1 MVSFPVF
8 ISTRSIPFLVNRSD
22 LVGKLQKHGLYAV
35 QLFSFFG
42 TAGGS
47 SAEGTTHDMALTP
60 GLPLLLALALAFTA
74 CGAPRHKGTHA
85 PPQSTCTLPPALPC

>member
-22 LVGKLQKHGLYAV
+22 LIGKLQKHGLYAV

-60 GLPLLLALALAFTA
+60 VCRCCWRLRWRFTA
-74 CGAPRHKGTHA
+74 CGAPRPAGTHA